1 MAFREGLLQHIDL
14 ASLLARQAASAR
26 DEESKRLQNE
36 LLKQQLEAGKWN
48 LQKEKDLATATV
60 VPDKTAN
67 MLTGQYSNFLNL
79 RQPLREMPGY
89 VEGTNPAQYEAEQM
103 AIRQALASG
112 GGVRGGG
119 GPSEAE
125 TNLMNQQANLAEEQA
140 RQAQYKRQGYGSATS
155 DLLAQQKIAAD
166 LAGEQAKADASI
178 GAANIRSDAYKYG
191 ADKRAETATSAATGK
206 KKQKEADVRIGERQ
220 AEQKELE
227 KYYNKLYSTDY
238 WKGEQGEDKSLTDA
252 EKQELVTI
260 LPGVVQKAKLSNK
273 PLDIIAFIES
283 YKKRNKTFGENSQ
296 TFKDLI

>member
-103 AIRQALASG
+103 AIRQALACG

-125 TNLMNQQANLAEEQA
+125 TNLMNQQANLMEEKA
-140 RQAQYKRQGYGSATS
+140 RQEQYQRQGYGSAAANI
-155 DLLAQQKIAAD
+155 LAQQKIASE
-166 LAGEQAKADASI
+166 LAGEQAKADAAI
-178 GAANIRSDAYKYG
+178 RAAETRSDAYKYS
-191 ADKRAETATSAATGK
+191 ADKKAETSASAAAGK
-206 KKQKEADVRIGERQ
+206 QKQKEADIRIAGRQ
-220 AEQKELE
+220 ADQKELE
-227 KYYNKLYSTDY
+227 GYYKKLYSTEY
-238 WKGEQGEDKSLTDA
+238 WKGEAGGEKSLTA
-252 EKQELVTI
+252 TEKEELRQI
-260 LPGVVQKAKLSNK
+260 LPGVVKKAQLTGK
-273 PLDIIAFIES
+273 PLDLTAFIES
-283 YKKRNKTFGENSQ
+283 YINRNK
-296 TFKDLI
+296 